1 MKFNVRDESTGKEFE
16 VEEIVAE
23 EPKKDE
29 TPDNTG
35 CGVTDNELSPEEI
48 DALKKL
54 ATVADK
60 LVALV
65 DVKDEDPITD
75 EDEDEDE
82 DVKNEGEDKDDDEEV
97 IDTDKVKT
105 GDSIKSSATSIEK
118 RTKTVDAVE
127 EDDISAAWAKRF
139 GGKH

>member
-1 MKFNVRDESTGKEFE
+1 M
-16 VEEIVAE
+16 
-23 EPKKDE
+23 
-29 TPDNTG
+29 
-35 CGVTDNELSPEEI
+35 SPEEI

-54 ATVADK
+54 AAVADK

-75 EDEDEDE
+75 EDEDEDK

>member
-35 CGVTDNELSPEEI
+35 CDVTDNELSPEEI

-54 ATVADK
+54 AAVADK

-75 EDEDEDE
+75 EDEDEDK